1 MTQQS
6 EHLRKAI
13 ENLVNA
19 KLSDVLAR
27 SDGLAR
33 FAAHRC
39 TGVASHEIR
48 NAERQLDDALRQIVA
63 NRKANALRN

>member
-13 ENLVNA
+13 ENLINA
-19 KLSDVLAR
+19 KLSDALSR

-33 FAAHRC
+33 LAAQRC

-48 NAERQLDDALRQIVA
+48 NAGRQLDGAL
-63 NRKANALRN
+63 KHMSLSSKSNALKN